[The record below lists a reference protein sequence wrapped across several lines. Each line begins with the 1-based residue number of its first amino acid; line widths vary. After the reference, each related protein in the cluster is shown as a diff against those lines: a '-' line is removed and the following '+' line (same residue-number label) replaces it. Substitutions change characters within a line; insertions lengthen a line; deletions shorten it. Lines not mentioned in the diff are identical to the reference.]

1 MRPTRCGS
9 TAARTR
15 SSSRPTRRSRAV
27 SSTAAI
33 STRRNPRPNS
43 NGSSSGSR
51 RPTCSPNCW
60 GGRGLCKRSRRR
72 RTCRSPRS
80 PFTGSSGTE
89 RHRSWERV
97 GRTRWT
103 ETSPPGGSTLP
114 RPSSTGR
121 MRSPGATV
129 LKLVALD
136 MDGTLVDVDSSFA
149 AVHHHFG
156 DHNADGL
163 RDFLAGRIDDREFI
177 RTDVRIWQRHAPD
190 LRIDDLE
197 AILDRVPI
205 MPGAATLI
213 SGLRGRGVRTAIVS
227 GGVDLLAHRIAR
239 ELGIDLALANGFR
252 VDPDGRLT
260 GEGIIRV

>member
-1 MRPTRCGS
+1 
-9 TAARTR
+9 
-15 SSSRPTRRSRAV
+15 
-27 SSTAAI
+27 
-33 STRRNPRPNS
+33 
-43 NGSSSGSR
+43 
-51 RPTCSPNCW
+51 
-60 GGRGLCKRSRRR
+60 
-72 RTCRSPRS
+72 
-80 PFTGSSGTE
+80 
-89 RHRSWERV
+89 
-97 GRTRWT
+97 
-103 ETSPPGGSTLP
+103 
-114 RPSSTGR
+114 

-227 GGVDLLAHRIAR
+227 GGIDLLAHRIAR

-260 GEGIIRV
+260 GEGIIRVPIKGKEEVLAGLQHQLGISVGETASVGNSEIDVGLFRRSRVGIAFLPEDDAVREGATQIVTEKDLGRVLELLGDFPVA